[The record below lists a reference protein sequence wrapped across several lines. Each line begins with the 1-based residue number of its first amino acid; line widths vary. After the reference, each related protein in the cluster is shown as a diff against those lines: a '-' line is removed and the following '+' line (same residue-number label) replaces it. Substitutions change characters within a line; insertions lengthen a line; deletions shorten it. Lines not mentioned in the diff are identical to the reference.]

1 MAASSIVDIPHA
13 IYGSLKNIFVTKRE
27 RNIIIDPFSCI
38 IKLCLLNILPKG
50 TKISIYDN
58 KIYFNEPSYAQGV
71 IRFMYGDN
79 REDLHNL
86 YAPINIF
93 VNWYWSDSD
102 MDMKSIFIKAV
113 SGLKML
119 KASYS
124 SWATIQHTIDYYIL
138 LLMRRNVDINSQLI
152 NNHTHTNTHTNTHT
166 THTDNENSSTTY
178 YGSMQL
184 NSSNSS
190 NISTDKKDKNKQVK
204 NNQSNNASSIP
215 VENMLVNMENL
226 IESQPSTMDAGLNT
240 DVQKFLRELWKPRE
254 VIIIINLLKE
264 LDEKKNEPDE
274 QQNIYDN
281 IMKYCNTKETKL
293 FKFIEERSSILL

>member
-13 IYGSLKNIFVTKRE
+13 IYGSLKNIFVAKRE

-58 KIYFNEPSYAQGV
+58 KIYFNEPSYVQGV

-93 VNWYWSDSD
+93 VNWYWSDTD
-102 MDMKSIFIKAV
+102 TDMKSIFIKAV

-119 KASYS
+119 KSSYS

-138 LLMRRNVDINSQLI
+138 LLMRRNIDMNIHLLHGI
-152 NNHTHTNTHTNTHT
+152 TNGSANVLS
-166 THTDNENSSTTY
+166 DENMTTY
-178 YGSMQL
+178 GSIPIKNEKNEKKKKMM
-184 NSSNSS
+184 NVSNS
-190 NISTDKKDKNKQVK
+190 DV
-204 NNQSNNASSIP
+204 IP
-215 VENMLVNMENL
+215 VENMALSIDNIIETQPSVMEN
-226 IESQPSTMDAGLNT
+226 GLNT

-254 VIIIINLLKE
+254 ITIMINLLKE
-264 LDEKKNEPDE
+264 LDDKKNEVDE
-274 QQNIYDN
+274 QQNIYEN

>member
-152 NNHTHTNTHTNTHT
+152 NNHTHTHSNTHTIPPPA
-166 THTDNENSSTTY
+166 DGENSSTTY
-178 YGSMQL
+178 YGSIQL
-184 NSSNSS
+184 NSSNPHQ
-190 NISTDKKDKNKQVK
+190 DKKDKNKQVK
-204 NNQSNNASSIP
+204 NNQPNGSSVP
-215 VENMLVNMENL
+215 VENMFVNMDNL
-226 IESQPSTMDAGLNT
+226 IESQPSTVDAVLNT

-274 QQNIYDN
+274 TQNIYDN

>member
-1 MAASSIVDIPHA
+1 MAASSIVDIPNA
-13 IYGSLKNIFVTKRE
+13 IYGSLRNIFITKRE

-58 KIYFNEPSYAQGV
+58 KIYFNEPSYVQGM

-86 YAPINIF
+86 FAPINIF
-93 VNWYWSDSD
+93 VNWYWSDTD
-102 MDMKSIFIKAV
+102 NDMKSIFIKAV

-119 KASYS
+119 KSSYS

-138 LLMRRNVDINSQLI
+138 LLMRRNIDMNMYLLR
-152 NNHTHTNTHTNTHT
+152 NNAL
-166 THTDNENSSTTY
+166 TDNDNTTTY
-178 YGSMQL
+178 GSIPL
-184 NSSNSS
+184 NKSLDKSLDKSSVDN
-190 NISTDKKDKNKQVK
+190 KKK
-204 NNQSNNASSIP
+204 NNKNVGETIP
-215 VENMLVNMENL
+215 DENMVVSIDNI
-226 IESQPSTMDAGLNT
+226 IESQPSTIDSNLNT

-254 VIIIINLLKE
+254 ITIMINLLKE
-264 LDEKKNEPDE
+264 LDEKKNEIDE
-274 QQNIYDN
+274 QQNIYEN

-293 FKFIEERSSILL
+293 FKFIEERSSILI